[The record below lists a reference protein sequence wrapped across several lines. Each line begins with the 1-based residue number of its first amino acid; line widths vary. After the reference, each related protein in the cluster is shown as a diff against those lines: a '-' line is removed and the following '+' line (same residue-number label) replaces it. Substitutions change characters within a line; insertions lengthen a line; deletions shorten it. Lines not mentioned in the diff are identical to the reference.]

1 MLTFESME
9 KIAIASGK
17 GGVGKTSITLMLAKY
32 LNDKGYKVGL
42 LDADIYGPNLTE
54 LFSENT
60 QNIKIKHDP
69 NDNKFEPV
77 KLSGLVINSISFV
90 IDHDKAA
97 IWRGPILSKAIKQL
111 YLNTNWGDLD
121 YLLIDM
127 PPGTGDAYL
136 TILNDLD
143 INKACLITVEDD
155 LCISDLKRTQ
165 ALMKKFNVT
174 ILGLIENMSEN
185 FDDNGN
191 VIESDRI
198 KAELRENILFS
209 LPRIKRSDFY
219 KEVKQINK
227 LKKYFPENLLER

>member
-143 INKACLITVEDD
+143 INKACLIAVEDN

-185 FDDNGN
+185 FDINDDP
-191 VIESDRI
+191 VLSKRI
-198 KAELRENILFS
+198 KDEFNLEILFT
-209 LPRIKRSDFY
+209 LPRIPRKDFY
-219 KEVKQINK
+219 EELVNLDK
-227 LKKYFPENLLER
+227 LKKYIPKKMFK